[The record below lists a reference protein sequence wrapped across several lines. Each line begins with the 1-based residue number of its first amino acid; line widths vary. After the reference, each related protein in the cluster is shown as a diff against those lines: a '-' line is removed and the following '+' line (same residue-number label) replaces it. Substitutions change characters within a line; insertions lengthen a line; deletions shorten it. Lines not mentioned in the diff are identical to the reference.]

1 MFGFIGDLAK
11 AAVGVVV
18 HTPLAVVADV
28 ATVGGLSTGK
38 NTTYT
43 GDALSK
49 VFENVEKAVK

>member
-1 MFGFIGDLAK
+1 MFGLLNDLAK

-28 ATVGGLSTGK
+28 VTVGGLSTDK
-38 NTTYT
+38 KTTYT
-43 GDALSK
+43 GDAISK